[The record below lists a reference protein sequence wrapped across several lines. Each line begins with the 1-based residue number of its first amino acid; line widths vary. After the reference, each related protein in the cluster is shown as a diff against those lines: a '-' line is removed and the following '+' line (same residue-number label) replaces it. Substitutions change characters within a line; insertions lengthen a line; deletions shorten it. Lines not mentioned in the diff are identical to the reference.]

1 MLGRHTCERCRN
13 RSLDQGRVTFVG
25 VARSEKPFP
34 PRSMLLIE
42 FECSR
47 CHTVY
52 RIHEDRPI
60 EHIIEAVESFGRY
73 DEDFVLPGPDG
84 EVPDDVE
91 AEQIMHQN
99 ETEQQDNSATA
110 ITDEEVNRFLKRLKR
125 TSFKCQSKSLRAWLS
140 RLGIDPD
147 QSADDL
153 LDEPPSEPPF

>member
-1 MLGRHTCERCRN
+1 MAIPGWIYRMLGRHTCERCRN

-73 DEDFVLPGPDG
+73 DEDFVLPGYEKNLNQRKDFPWS
-84 EVPDDVE
+84 
-91 AEQIMHQN
+91 H
-99 ETEQQDNSATA
+99 
-110 ITDEEVNRFLKRLKR
+110 
-125 TSFKCQSKSLRAWLS
+125 
-140 RLGIDPD
+140 
-147 QSADDL
+147 
-153 LDEPPSEPPF
+153 